1 MLPRCYSIVGDSNVK
16 RHMNPSNCQDRP
28 LMAGCQVIPCTKI
41 SILSEALKS
50 VRKESN
56 ACILSCISNFLT
68 ASDDAGSSVAFRV
81 EPIMTEF
88 LSAINDSAQNNPDRF
103 YLVAPPMYRRSPLWY
118 RDGIS
123 EILTKFSTS

>member
-1 MLPRCYSIVGDSNVK
+1 
-16 RHMNPSNCQDRP
+16 
-28 LMAGCQVIPCTKI
+28 MAGCQVIPCTKI

-123 EILTKFSTS
+123 EILTKFSTVMKARDRNVHLMSSFSTPELVDD